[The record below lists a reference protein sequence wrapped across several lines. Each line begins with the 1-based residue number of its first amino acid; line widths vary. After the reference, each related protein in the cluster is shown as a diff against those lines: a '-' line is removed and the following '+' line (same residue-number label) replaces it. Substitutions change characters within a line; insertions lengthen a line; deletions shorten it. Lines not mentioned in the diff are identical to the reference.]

1 MTHITYEVGPSR
13 GNYFRRLLIITGIL
27 LVGGLVLLLI
37 IWNTLFKYV
46 PPGKHL
52 VITAKNGESLPQGYV
67 LAKEG
72 QQGVQEKVLGE
83 GWHFVMPVA
92 YSSELEDNTVIEPG
106 KVGIVTAQGGELLP
120 PDHYFAE
127 EGQQG
132 ILRQVL
138 LPGVYR
144 LNLHGYRVEMVD
156 AVEIPAGFVGVQRR
170 LLGADGLNRFAEE
183 DPDKG
188 PPQKGILSALL
199 QPGIYYLNTKEYEV
213 IKEEVGIF
221 QSSFHSANRDYPLD
235 TAIEFTCK
243 GGFKIKMDCTI
254 EWEVLPQDMPALVA
268 DFGVRQKVEDIVVR
282 QQAKAIGRD
291 KGINYGVQDL
301 LEGTKRKEYQDDFT
315 KELRQ
320 RAKKKNVV
328 IHSAFIR
335 NIEIPDQYMKEIRD
349 KQIAI
354 ETNITNQ
361 AKEAAALSDNMVQ
374 RVKSMVEQ
382 KIKEAEADTKRLV
395 AAIDTEVENQSS
407 RNEAE
412 IEKMTA
418 EYKAKIAGI
427 DADRTRVLGT
437 AKNDV
442 TKLKET
448 AKSNL
453 FQLKMDAFQNDSEAF
468 LKYSL
473 ALQLSPDLRVRLFHS
488 GQGTLWTN
496 LDSKNL
502 NLLMP
507 TPGQTNPGEKASPS
521 IKEPRESKTGTKG
534 LESSKKD

>member
-1 MTHITYEVGPSR
+1 MGAVSI
-13 GNYFRRLLIITGIL
+13 
-27 LVGGLVLLLI
+27 GGLVLLLI
-37 IWNTLFKYV
+37 IWNSLFKYV

-52 VITAKNGESLPQGYV
+52 VITAKKGEPLPQGYV

-83 GWHFVMPVA
+83 GWHFVMPIVYA
-92 YSSELEDNTVIEPG
+92 SELEDNTIIEPG
-106 KVGIVTAQGGELLP
+106 KVGIVTAQGGEPLP
-120 PDHYFAE
+120 ANRYFAE

-138 LPGVYR
+138 LSGVYR
-144 LNLHGYRVEMVD
+144 LNLHGYKVEMVD

-170 LLGADGLNRFAEE
+170 LLGADGPSRFADD

-188 PPQKGILSALL
+188 PPQKGILRALL

-213 IKEEVGIF
+213 IKEDVGIF
-221 QSSFHSANRDYPLD
+221 QTSFHAADRENPQD
-235 TAIEFTCK
+235 TSIEFTCK

-291 KGINYGVQDL
+291 KGINYGIQDL

-315 KELRQ
+315 QELRQ

-349 KQIAI
+349 KQIAV

-361 AKEAAALSDNMVQ
+361 AKEAAALTDNAVE

-382 KIKEAEADTKRLV
+382 KIKEVEADTKRLV
-395 AAIDTEVENQSS
+395 AAIDTEVENQAS

-412 IEKMTA
+412 IEKITA
-418 EYKAKIAGI
+418 EYKAKIAAI

-437 AKNDV
+437 AKNEV
-442 TKLKET
+442 TRLKET
-448 AKSNL
+448 ARSNL
-453 FQLKMDAFQNDSEAF
+453 FKLQMDAFQNDGEAF

-473 ALQLSPDLRVRLFHS
+473 AQQLKPDLRVRLFHS
-488 GQGTLWTN
+488 GPGTLWTN
-496 LDSKNL
+496 LDGKGL
-502 NLLMP
+502 NFLLP
-507 TPGQTNPGEKASPS
+507 TPGFTSPGEKPAVMT
-521 IKEPRESKTGTKG
+521 KESRESKTAAKG
-534 LESSKKD
+534 IESSK